1 MNDSASGIQRLTY
14 GARQS
19 KFFVCS
25 SFFKCRRNQYQRQD
39 AFLRSF
45 DKYLLNVEPIIMTEN
60 ISAPPSTANLDL
72 LCVNSIRVL
81 SMDAV
86 QKANSGHPGL
96 PLGAAPMAHTLWSRF
111 LKHSPANPQ
120 WWNRDRFILSAGHG
134 SALLYS
140 LLYLTGYDLPLSQIQ
155 QFRQLGSRTPGHPE
169 RGLVPGVEMTTGPLG
184 QGIANGVGIAVAEA
198 FLAARYNRPGFRIID
213 HYTYALISDGDLMEG
228 ISYEAA
234 SLAGHLKLGKLIYL
248 YDDNRIC
255 LAGATSLSF
264 TEDRAARFEALGW
277 HTLAVED
284 GNDLESIDSAI
295 RAAQIETERPSII
308 SVRTKIGYGSPN
320 KQDSAD
326 SHGSPLGVEEVQR
339 TKKNLGWPEDPPFYV
354 PEEVLNNC
362 RQAVSRGQK
371 AEMEWNSML
380 EDYSAKYPDLAGEF
394 KQSMCGELPEGW
406 DADLPSFPPDRK
418 GIATR
423 AASGT
428 VLNAIG
434 PKLPGLIGG
443 SADLNP
449 STKTVVKTGG
459 DFQHPDLTP
468 RDMQGAT
475 GGEWSYRGSNLHF
488 GVREHAMGGIVNG
501 MAAHGGAIPYTATF
515 FVFADYMRPPI
526 RLASLMKLGS
536 IFVFTHDSIGVGEDG
551 PTHQPVEQLSALRS
565 IPNLTVLR
573 PCDANETVVAWQVAI
588 ESRNNP
594 VALVL
599 TRQAVPVLDRTQYA
613 PAEGLRRGAYILSDA
628 VSGKPDLI
636 LIASGSEVGLVV
648 AAQQKLAQEGISAR
662 VVSMPGWELFEAQ
675 PREYRDAVFPP
686 AIKLRLAVEAG
697 VSQGWHKY
705 VGDSGNIIC
714 MDGFG
719 ESAPAKALFQ
729 KFGFTVENVVARAK
743 ELGMS

>member
-1 MNDSASGIQRLTY
+1 
-14 GARQS
+14 
-19 KFFVCS
+19 
-25 SFFKCRRNQYQRQD
+25 
-39 AFLRSF
+39 
-45 DKYLLNVEPIIMTEN
+45 VEPIIMTTN
-60 ISAPPSTANLDL
+60 IPAPPSTANLDL
-72 LCVNSIRVL
+72 LCVNSIRAL
-81 SMDAV
+81 SIDAV

-111 LKHSPANPQ
+111 LKHNPSNPQ

-134 SALLYS
+134 SCLLYS
-140 LLYLTGYDLPLSQIQ
+140 LLYLTGYDLPLSQIE

-184 QGIANGVGIAVAEA
+184 QGIANGVGMAVAEA
-198 FLAARYNRPGFRIID
+198 FLAARYNQPGFRIID

-277 HTLAVED
+277 HTLTVED
-284 GNDLESIDSAI
+284 GNDLESIDGAI
-295 RAAQIETERPSII
+295 RAAQTETERPSII

-326 SHGSPLGVEEVQR
+326 AHGAPLGVEEVQQ

-354 PEEVLNNC
+354 PEEVLNSC
-362 RQAVSRGQK
+362 RRAVARGQK

-380 EDYSAKYPDLAGEF
+380 EDYSNKYPELAREF
-394 KQSMCGELPEGW
+394 KQAMRGELPEGW
-406 DADLPSFPPDRK
+406 DADLPSFSPDPK
-418 GIATR
+418 GMATR

-434 PKLPGLIGG
+434 QKLPSLIGG

-449 STKTVVKTGG
+449 STKTVVKAGG
-459 DFQHPDLTP
+459 DFQHPDLSP

-475 GGEWSYRGSNLHF
+475 GGEWSYRGCNLHF

-501 MAAHGGAIPYTATF
+501 MAAHGGTIPYTATF

-551 PTHQPVEQLSALRS
+551 PTHQPVEHLFALRC

-613 PAEGLRRGAYILSDA
+613 SAEGLRRGAYILSEA
-628 VSGKPDLI
+628 ATGKPDLI
-636 LIASGSEVGLVV
+636 LIASGSEVGLVA
-648 AAQQKLAQEGISAR
+648 AAQQKLAEEGISAR

-686 AIKLRLAVEAG
+686 AIRLRLAVEAG

-705 VGDSGNIIC
+705 VGDSGDIVC
-714 MDGFG
+714 MDHFG
-719 ESAPAKALFQ
+719 ESAPANALFQ

-743 ELGMS
+743 ELVKS